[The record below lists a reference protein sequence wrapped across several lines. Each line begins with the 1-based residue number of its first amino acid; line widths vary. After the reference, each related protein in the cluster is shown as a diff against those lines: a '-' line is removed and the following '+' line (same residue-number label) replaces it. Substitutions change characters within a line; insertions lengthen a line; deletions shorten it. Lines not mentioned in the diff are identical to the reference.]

1 MAVKKFL
8 LICLLILSGRTAFP
22 QTAATVPAADD
33 AGRPRLVLS
42 IVVEQ
47 MRTDY
52 MARFGQLMGEN
63 GFKWM
68 FRQGLSA
75 DKAVYNYH
83 FTQTAPAYATLFTG
97 TAPAI
102 HGIVADSWYSP
113 DLKAMTEATADGN
126 TFPTGGSYARG
137 QHSPRYLQASTLGD
151 AIKLGTSMR
160 GKVFGVSLQPDG
172 AILPAGFMADGAF
185 WFDTAR
191 GLWMTSS
198 YYMGQL
204 PAWLQEINAQGPG
217 DRAISAKWTP
227 QWLLPQYTGLSDD
240 NAWETGFNGQH
251 TFPYDP
257 KPLNAKTYTDA
268 YQIVTAVP
276 EGNTITKDLAIRLIE
291 AERLGQDEAVDFLS
305 VSFAATGAIGRLFG
319 PFSVETADAFVRLDR
334 DIAELL
340 SYLDRAVG
348 LANVLVVFTSTGGCA
363 DPPAYMSSL
372 RMNVGTFNA
381 NSAISL
387 LTSFLHVTYGN
398 QNWISGYHRQ
408 QLYFNRALLEAE
420 KIPEEEILARSA
432 GFLSDIS
439 GVNCVL
445 TAHDLM
451 RNSYT
456 SGVAQKIQQGFCR
469 QRSGDIVFSLL
480 PGWTEKEALTTSC
493 NSSYAYDAAVPL
505 VFCGWNIPL
514 GVIPGETDLTAVTP
528 SILHALQFA
537 PASGSTG
544 TPFALK

>member
-1 MAVKKFL
+1 MAVKKIL
-8 LICLLILSGRTAFP
+8 LTGLLLLFVRPGFP
-22 QTAATVPAADD
+22 QPTATVPATDD

-52 MARFGQLMGEN
+52 MGRFGHLMGDN

-68 FRQGLSA
+68 MRQGLSA
-75 DKAVYNYH
+75 TKAVYNYH
-83 FTQTAPAYATLFTG
+83 FTQAAPAYATLFTG
-97 TAPAI
+97 TTPAI

-113 DLKAMTEATADGN
+113 DLKAMTEATADGH

-151 AIKLGTSMR
+151 AIKIGTSMR
-160 GKVFGVSLQPDG
+160 GKVFGISLQPDG

-185 WFDTAR
+185 WFDTVR

-198 YYMGQL
+198 FYMDQL
-204 PAWLQEINAQGPG
+204 PAWIQELNAQKPG
-217 DRAISAKWTP
+217 DRAISTKWTP
-227 QWLLPQYTGLSDD
+227 QWLLPQYTGLADD

-257 KPLNAKTYTDA
+257 KPLNAKIYTDD

-276 EGNTITKDLAIRLIE
+276 EGNTITKELAIKLIE
-291 AERLGQDEAVDFLS
+291 SEQLGQDDAVDFLS
-305 VSFAATGAIGRLFG
+305 VSFAATGPIGSLFG
-319 PFSVETADAFVRLDR
+319 PFSIETADAFVRLDR

-340 SYLDRAVG
+340 SYLDRTIG
-348 LANVLVVFTSTGGCA
+348 LANVLVVFSSTGGCA

-372 RMNVGTFNA
+372 RMNVGNFNA

-398 QNWISGYHRQ
+398 RNWISGYYRQ
-408 QLYFNRALLEAE
+408 QLYFDQALLEAE
-420 KIPEEEILARSA
+420 KIPEDEILARSA

-439 GVNCVL
+439 GVSCVL
-445 TAHDLM
+445 TAQDLM

-456 SGVAQKIQQGFCR
+456 AGVAQKIQQGFCR

-480 PGWTEKEALTTSC
+480 PGWTEKDALTTSG

-505 VFCGWNIPL
+505 VFCGWNIPF
-514 GVIPGETDLTAVTP
+514 GVLPGETDITAVTP
-528 SILHALQFA
+528 SILHALHFA
-537 PASGSTG
+537 PANGSTG
-544 TPFALK
+544 VPFALK